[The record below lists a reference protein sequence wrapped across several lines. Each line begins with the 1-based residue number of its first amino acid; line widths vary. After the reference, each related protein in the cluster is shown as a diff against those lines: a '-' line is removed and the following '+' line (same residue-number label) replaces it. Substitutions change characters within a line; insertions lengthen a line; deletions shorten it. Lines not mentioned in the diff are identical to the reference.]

1 MVELAGTDFNSKDSA
16 VDMAGV
22 ALALREEARRIG
34 RQLFGDDAEK
44 GASFADRLMAIYQDA
59 QGKDFL
65 LIHNPGGWGNSPL
78 ENCMHWERS
87 VIAGISATLEKLGRS
102 FSLSQHFRGG
112 IGWRAH
118 LVDIRDYVCFF
129 SFQREVLAAEVEFLT
144 RHLKK
149 LEVILIGVSQGAGFS
164 NAVMQRLNELKRV
177 YSIELGVFFFHRPRR
192 VITERTLI
200 IDHNGLIPDAVI
212 EGDLITM
219 VMTLPMAF
227 LRWVKSRLK
236 GKPVKFSHCIKLAGH
251 DYHWKYPKVSQQI
264 GDFLKVNFGAN
275 R

>member
-1 MVELAGTDFNSKDSA
+1 MVELAGTGFSNKDSA
-16 VDMAGV
+16 VDMTDV

-34 RQLFGDDAEK
+34 RQLFGDDVEK
-44 GASFADRLMAIYQDA
+44 GTSFADRLLGIYQDA
-59 QGKDFL
+59 RGKDFL

-87 VIAGISATLEKLGRS
+87 VVAGISSTLEKLGYS
-102 FSLSQHFRGG
+102 WSLSQHFRADA
-112 IGWRAH
+112 GWRAH
-118 LVDIRDYVCFF
+118 LRDLRDYLHFF
-129 SFQREVLAAEVEFLT
+129 AVKRRVLAAEVEFLT
-144 RHLKK
+144 EHLKNLK
-149 LEVILIGVSQGAGFS
+149 VILIGISQGAGFS
-164 NAVMQRLNELKRV
+164 NAVMQKLNELQPV

-200 IDHNGLIPDAVI
+200 IDHNGLMPDAVI

-227 LRWVKSRLK
+227 LRWVKNRLK

-251 DYHWKYPKVSQQI
+251 DYHWKYPKVSHQI
-264 GDFLKVNFGAN
+264 RDFLKVNFGAKC
-275 R
+275 

>member
-1 MVELAGTDFNSKDSA
+1 MVELAGTDFNTNKDA
-16 VDMAGV
+16 
-22 ALALREEARRIG
+22 ALDLWEEARRIG
-34 RQLFGDDAEK
+34 CQLFGDDVEK

-78 ENCMHWERS
+78 ESCMHWERS
-87 VIAGISATLEKLGRS
+87 VVAGISATLEKLGCS
-102 FSLSQHFRGG
+102 WSLSQHFRGG

-118 LVDIRDYVCFF
+118 LRDIRDYIRFF

-144 RHLKK
+144 KHLKNLK
-149 LEVILIGVSQGAGFS
+149 VILIGVSQGAGFS
-164 NAVMQRLNELKRV
+164 NAVMQKLNELQRV

-200 IDHNGLIPDAVI
+200 IDHNGLMPDAVI
-212 EGDLITM
+212 EGDLMTM

-227 LRWVKSRLK
+227 LRWVKYRLK

-264 GDFLKVNFGAN
+264 GDFLKVNFGAKL
-275 R
+275 